1 MLRCLA
7 GLLLLAMSVNGFVER
22 QISASPHKAIHRRP
36 ALIRLRAEPV
46 KKNFLQTILDPYPT
60 NIPPELKDEIY
71 KAEGNTPAAKERS
84 QRVLIYGIIGV
95 VLVTCAFT
103 NGFLTELR
111 SAAKEIGEEVSPAD
125 FGFGWVESNFLFKFI
140 FMNGLG
146 GAIALLAGAGSG
158 MMAEAEM
165 DSRRKNAE
173 KIYEELVRRREEKGG
188 KEKTKPKAK
197 PIEASK
203 KKQSATQK
211 KRLAAISEVVLEDE
225 TPPVVEVV
233 TDVRTEEAKDDGILG
248 KLKGFY
254 AKADSMAASQA
265 LLLNKELE
273 DRGVI
278 EKITDETG
286 LKVIGR
292 DAAAAKLGDG
302 NNLTKENESASN
314 K

>member
-1 MLRCLA
+1 
-7 GLLLLAMSVNGFVER
+7 MSVSGFVER
-22 QISASPHKAIHRRP
+22 QLLSYSQKDINRRP
-36 ALIRLRAEPV
+36 ALIRLRADPV
-46 KKNFLQTILDPYPT
+46 KRNFLQTILDPYPT

-158 MMAEAEM
+158 MMAEAEL

-188 KEKTKPKAK
+188 KERSKKSK

-203 KKQSATQK
+203 KKQSSTQK
-211 KRLAAISEVVLEDE
+211 KRLAALSEVILEDE
-225 TPPVVEVV
+225 TSPVVEVV
-233 TDVRTEEAKDDGILG
+233 TDVRTEETKDDSILG

-254 AKADSMAASQA
+254 AQADSMAASQA

-273 DRGVI
+273 DKGII

-292 DAAAAKLGDG
+292 DAAAAKLSEG
-302 NNLTKENESASN
+302 NNLTEGKESSSN